1 MWSSILASVLSL
13 AGKVLDQI
21 MVAKLMAH
29 VKEIA
34 DLETKLNAECAKPLD
49 LQDDLLIPY
58 LEGKLT
64 VELDAF
70 DRQLAVGVKAIQK

>member
-1 MWSSILASVLSL
+1 MWTSILSSVLSL

-34 DLETKLNAECAKPLD
+34 DLETKINAEYAKPLD

-58 LEGKLT
+58 LEAKLT